1 MIVWWLI
8 NVNCNTCTLG
18 AFSREEFIHDQ
29 GDIMAAGWYHFA
41 EDSPDEGSEEHR
53 IAQMRVVKSTG

>member
-8 NVNCNTCTLG
+8 NVNSNTLG
-18 AFSREEFIHDQ
+18 AFSRERSLSTDQ
-29 GDIMAAGWYHFA
+29 CDIMAAGWYHSA
-41 EDSPDEGSEEHR
+41 EDSSDEGSEENR

>member
-8 NVNCNTCTLG
+8 NVNSNTLG

-29 GDIMAAGWYHFA
+29 GDIMAAGWYYSA
-41 EDSPDEGSEEHR
+41 EDNSDEGSEENR

>member
-8 NVNCNTCTLG
+8 NVNSNTLG

-29 GDIMAAGWYHFA
+29 GGIMAAGWYHSA
-41 EDSPDEGSEEHR
+41 EDNSDEGSEENR